1 VKRVARGSRRRG
13 AEPRIQIFALRGIPE
28 IQPGDDLARLA
39 LEAAQRDGVTLERG
53 DVLVLAQK
61 IVSKAE
67 GRMVR
72 LADVEPSPLARTWGR
87 RIRRDPRFVEV
98 VLRESRRILRMSER
112 ALITETRHGLVCANA
127 GVDRSNVPG
136 GQVTCLPLD
145 PDASAQRIAGA
156 IRRRAGAAVAVLVTD
171 TFGRPWRLGLAN
183 VAIGAAGLR
192 ALEDLR
198 GTRDAQGRLLHATVM
213 AVADELA
220 AAAGLCMGKRARTPV
235 VIIRGA
241 AFRAGAGSARQLLR
255 PEREDLFR

>member
-1 VKRVARGSRRRG
+1 VRGSRRRG

-28 IQPGDDLARLA
+28 VQPGDDLTRLA
-39 LEAAQRDGVTLERG
+39 LEAARRDGVTLERG

-67 GRMVR
+67 GRIVR
-72 LADVEPSPLARTWGR
+72 LADVESSPLARTWGR

-112 ALITETRHGLVCANA
+112 ALITETRHGFVCANA

-136 GQVTCLPLD
+136 GLVTCLPLD
-145 PDASAQRIAGA
+145 PDASARRVARA

-192 ALEDLR
+192 TLEDLR

-241 AFRAGAGSARQLLR
+241 SYRSGAGAAQQLIR